1 MLVVHTAV
9 MHTLHLDLKE
19 CLDALHMFKGATS
32 VISVQM
38 VDVVDMQHGTAIKD
52 HIVLVDS
59 RVMLNQVMVSTYV
72 ILVGIFAILDIIC
85 VAILNIHQVLG
96 IMVLLRI

>member
-1 MLVVHTAV
+1 
-9 MHTLHLDLKE
+9 
-19 CLDALHMFKGATS
+19 MFKGATS

-38 VDVVDMQHGTAIKD
+38 VDVVDMQHGTAIWD

-59 RVMLNQVMVSTYV
+59 RVMVNQVMVSTYV
-72 ILVGIFAILDIIC
+72 ILVGIFAILDKIC
-85 VAILNIHQVLG
+85 VAMLNIYQVLD

>member
-9 MHTLHLDLKE
+9 MHMLHLDLKD
-19 CLDALHMFKGATS
+19 CLDVPHMFKGATS

-38 VDVVDMQHGTAIKD
+38 VDVVDMQHGTAISD

-72 ILVGIFAILDIIC
+72 IMVGIFAILDIIR
-85 VAILNIHQVLG
+85 VAILNMHQVLG